1 MIIFNRINTPVLAE
15 FFWLSSGAASWH
27 MHLCGEHRQSH
38 LLQKYINLDIV
49 NVVDPVALSI
59 FNTVIW
65 VLLTDYDIFNH
76 TH

>member
-1 MIIFNRINTPVLAE
+1 
-15 FFWLSSGAASWH
+15 

-49 NVVDPVALSI
+49 NFVDPVALSI